1 MNNTIL
7 QINETEINESFNP
20 VNNAFGEFQTFS
32 SNLFSQIMDWF
43 SSMLQNLPE

>member
-1 MNNTIL
+1 VDNTIL

-20 VNNAFGEFQTFS
+20 VNNAFEEFQTFS